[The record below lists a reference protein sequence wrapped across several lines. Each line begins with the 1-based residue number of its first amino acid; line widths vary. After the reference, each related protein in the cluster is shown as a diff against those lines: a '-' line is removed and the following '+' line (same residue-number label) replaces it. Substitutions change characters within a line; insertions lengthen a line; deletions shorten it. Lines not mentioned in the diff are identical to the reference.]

1 MKSYR
6 RRPGR
11 LLGVTLTNAF
21 MWLLVIIVV
30 YPIIWIFI
38 NSLKSNSELFL
49 NSFGLPSKAMFS
61 NYIDAWNQ
69 GLSSYFMNSIIVGAV
84 SIFFTIAL
92 GSLCAYGIAR
102 FEFKGK
108 NFIFYL
114 ILGGLLLSPQA
125 SLVPLF
131 RMLDFLKLYNTYWAL
146 ILTYIAYRL
155 PFAVFLMHSYFLSF
169 PKELED
175 SARIDGCGSFTTF
188 TRIVLPISRP
198 IVASVA
204 IMTAI
209 FVWNEFVFALVFVED
224 AKMYTIP
231 VGLANFKDALNTNWT
246 AILAGIIIASI
257 PIIVL
262 YMLLSKS
269 FISGLTEGSV
279 KG

>member
-1 MKSYR
+1 MNFHRKS
-6 RRPGR
+6 PGR
-11 LLGVTLTNAF
+11 FVGVTLTNIL
-21 MWLLVIIVV
+21 MWLLVAVVV
-30 YPIIWIFI
+30 YPLIWIFI
-38 NSLKSNSELFL
+38 NSLKSNNELFL
-49 NSFGLPSKAMFS
+49 DSFGLPSQAMFS

-69 GLSSYFMNSIIVGAV
+69 GLSSYFMNSIIVGAI
-84 SIFFTIAL
+84 SILITVAF

-102 FEFKGK
+102 FDFKGK
-108 NFIFYL
+108 NLIFYL

-131 RMLDFLKLYNTYWAL
+131 RMLDFLNLYNTYWAL

-155 PFAVFLMHSYFLSF
+155 PFAIFLMHSYFLSF

-175 SARIDGCGSFTTF
+175 SARIDGCSSFTTF
-188 TRIVLPISRP
+188 TKIVLPISRP
-198 IVASVA
+198 IVASVS

-209 FVWNEFVFALVFVED
+209 FVWNEFIFALVFIED
-224 AKMYTIP
+224 TKLYTIP
-231 VGLANFKDALNTNWT
+231 VGLASFKDALNTNWT